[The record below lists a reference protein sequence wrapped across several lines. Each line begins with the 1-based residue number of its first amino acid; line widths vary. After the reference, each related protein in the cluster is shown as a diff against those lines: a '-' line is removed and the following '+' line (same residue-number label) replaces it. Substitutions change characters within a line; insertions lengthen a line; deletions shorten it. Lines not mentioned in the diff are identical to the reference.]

1 MTPDQTNNTTGN
13 QLFPVFL
20 KLNQLHVVLVG
31 GGNVALEKLSAVLTN
46 SPQTRVTVVAKEVL
60 PEVRDYCS
68 AFPQISIQEQAFADS
83 CLNGANLVIAATNN
97 NELNE
102 QIKLAA
108 HQRNLLVNIADKP
121 DLCDFYLGSIVR
133 KGDLKIAISTN
144 GKSPTTAKRLKEVLS
159 EALPY
164 ELDTTLQQMNVL
176 RNTLTGNFAEKVK
189 KLNEITSVLTEPEQ
203 EEKQNFNWIIWVVLL
218 AAMIFI
224 MALAIKKL

>member
-1 MTPDQTNNTTGN
+1 ME
-13 QLFPVFL
+13 
-20 KLNQLHVVLVG
+20 KIS
-31 GGNVALEKLSAVLTN
+31 ALLTN
-46 SPQTRVTVVAKEVL
+46 SPETRVTVVAKEVL

-68 AFPQISIQEQAFADS
+68 AFPQVTIIKQPFADS
-83 CLNGANLVIAATNN
+83 CLDDANLVIAATAD
-97 NELNE
+97 NELNA
-102 QIKLAA
+102 QIRQAA
-108 HQRNLLVNIADKP
+108 HRRNLLVNIADKP

-164 ELDTTLQQMNVL
+164 ELDTTLQHMNAL

-189 KLNEITSVLTEPEQ
+189 KLNEITSVLTQQ
-203 EEKQNFNWIIWVVLL
+203 EERQNFNWIIWVVLL

-224 MALAIKKL
+224 MTLAIKKL